1 MSRKDYIK
9 IARIIKDST
18 IINNN
23 LFESISKKCL
33 INSLC
38 DMLKED
44 NPNFNRFRFLDACEV
59 K

>member
-1 MSRKDYIK
+1 MSRKDYVQL
-9 IARIIKDST
+9 ARIIKDST

>member
-1 MSRKDYIK
+1 MSRKDYIQL
-9 IARIIKDST
+9 ARIIKDST

>member
-9 IARIIKDST
+9 LARIIKDST